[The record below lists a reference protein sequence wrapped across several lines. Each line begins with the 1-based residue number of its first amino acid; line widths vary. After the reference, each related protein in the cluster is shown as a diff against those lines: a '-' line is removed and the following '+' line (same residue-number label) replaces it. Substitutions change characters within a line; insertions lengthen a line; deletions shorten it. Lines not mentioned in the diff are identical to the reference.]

1 MESNVIHNLYKA
13 LHMTYTNLP
22 QSTNEGKIL
31 KYNTDYDM
39 KQHVPQEPQRL
50 NKLYIFMHPTIH

>member
-13 LHMTYTNLP
+13 LHMIYTNLP
-22 QSTNEGKIL
+22 QSTDEGNIL

-50 NKLYIFMHPTIH
+50 SKLYIFMHPKIH